1 MQVDDVDGAALRRG
15 QRGLRDAVARFE
27 QARQTHD
34 ADYAM
39 VSSTEACMWACSM
52 DELLWPVDQY
62 KTLRDSDADGQV
74 VNGPWLFESGLID
87 VLSEPAGLV

>member
-1 MQVDDVDGAALRRG
+1 MVRRYGA
-15 QRGLRDAVARFE
+15 DSAVCAMRWPDSSKPDKLM
-27 QARQTHD
+27 TLTTP
-34 ADYAM
+34 M